1 MQPAIAT
8 ALHPYRGNFDASRGV
23 SLLSLRGRHSRA
35 IDLDCGLLPF
45 LMMMRGIQAD
55 EEGLLH
61 AFAVELAGAVKDE
74 GARAAGGM
82 LGVIYV
88 EAKMHSLEVVSA

>member
-1 MQPAIAT
+1 M
-8 ALHPYRGNFDASRGV
+8 
-23 SLLSLRGRHSRA
+23 
-35 IDLDCGLLPF
+35 
-45 LMMMRGIQAD
+45 MMMRGIQAD

-82 LGVIYV
+82 LGVIDV
-88 EAKMHSLEVVSA
+88 EAKMHSLEVASA